1 MSEAGPTADQGQAE
15 ELLLPGLPGSCG
27 YLYADDISGEI
38 DPKRVSEKMTDIE
51 ENQGELFRS

>member
-38 DPKRVSEKMTDIE
+38 LHHSILTGLDMGD
-51 ENQGELFRS
+51 